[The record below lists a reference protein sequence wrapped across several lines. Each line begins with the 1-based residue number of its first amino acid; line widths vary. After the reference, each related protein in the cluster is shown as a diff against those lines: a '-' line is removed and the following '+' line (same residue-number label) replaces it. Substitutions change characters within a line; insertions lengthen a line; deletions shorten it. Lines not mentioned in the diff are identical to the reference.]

1 MSSKKKHLV
10 FALLAM
16 SALAMADR
24 VQSRNAFSDAF
35 SGLAGDD
42 QAEFIA
48 TVNRS
53 LADPDKPLDDRQM
66 QTLYRVNRDAVRGAP
81 PAARKTVLAEV
92 FATVPRVCL
101 PMITERFA
109 TELFS
114 RKAAGFKADDD
125 SFVEFASAA
134 LMRISLRCRTADDFP
149 GTRTAYAVIMF
160 LKASEGRPA
169 SLREDFMMYIHSGTH
184 RIARE
189 EWIPAALGDNG
200 QQPTLAPM
208 IEAGI
213 KGEEPR
219 HRITIPQGPPEEL
232 NRLVGSELRV
242 EHAWDVSGPQ
252 PERQDAGIP
261 AEDGIGSGVWR
272 VPRDRMHDRDSPWYR
287 RRRGGG
293 GEKRPLP
300 AEPEP
305 YLGQPI
311 CGCKLL
317 GDRG

>member
-1 MSSKKKHLV
+1 MITKKRNIIL
-10 FALLAM
+10 ALLAT
-16 SALAMADR
+16 SALAMADKI
-24 VQSRNAFSDAF
+24 QARNAFSDAF
-35 SGLAGDD
+35 SELAGGD

-53 LADPDKPLDDRQM
+53 LADRSEPLDEHRIK
-66 QTLYRVNRDAVRGAP
+66 TLYRINRDAVRGAP
-81 PAARKTVLAEV
+81 ATDRKTVLAEV
-92 FATVPRVCL
+92 FATL
-101 PMITERFA
+101 PIACMPLLVERFSK
-109 TELFS
+109 ELFS
-114 RKAAGFKADDD
+114 RKAAGFKENDD

-242 EHAWDVSGPQ
+242 DHAWDVSGPQ

-293 GEKRPLP
+293 GEMRPLP

-311 CGCKLL
+311 CGCKFL

>member
-160 LKASEGRPA
+160 LKASEGKPA
-169 SLREDFMMYIHSGTH
+169 GLREDFMIYVHSGTH
-184 RIARE
+184 EIARK
-189 EWIPAALGDNG
+189 EWIPAALGDG
-200 QQPTLAPM
+200 GRQPTLEPI

-213 KGEEPR
+213 KGEEPG
-219 HRITIPQGPPEEL
+219 HKIGHPQAPIEEL
-232 NRLVGSELRV
+232 HRLVGADLRV
-242 EHAWDVSGPQ
+242 SQTWDLSAPYPLEFDNPVPGN
-252 PERQDAGIP
+252 
-261 AEDGIGSGVWR
+261 DGTGSGLWR
-272 VPRDRMHDRDSPWYR
+272 VPRQSKRKKPSP
-287 RRRGGG
+287 
-293 GEKRPLP
+293 P
-300 AEPEP
+300 AVWHSSPECDTCRCCEPDVYP
-305 YLGQPI
+305 GQ
-311 CGCKLL
+311 GL
-317 GDRG
+317 